1 MLATYT
7 VTGMTC
13 NHCVHAIKEEVA
25 AVPGVTGVE
34 LTLEDAKL
42 SVTSDAPVD
51 FDRIMEAVYEAGENY
66 SVA

>member
-25 AVPGVTGVE
+25 AVPGVTSVE

-42 SVTSDAPVD
+42 NVTSDAPVD

>member
-42 SVTSDAPVD
+42 NVTSDAPVD

>member
-1 MLATYT
+1 MIATYT

-13 NHCVHAIKEEVA
+13 GHCVHAITEEVA
-25 AVPGVTGVE
+25 AVPGVTAVE

-42 SVTSDAPVD
+42 AVTSDVPVD
-51 FDRIMEAVYEAGENY
+51 FDRIVEAVYEAGENY